1 MRHDN
6 STYPVA
12 PRELGPFV
20 DVRLASIRL
29 GCTGQTVKNRAMP
42 LRCLYRWEPR
52 ESGSIRTGG
61 RGDAPPDAGTLCVP
75 ESSLSALEA
84 AARPK
89 GERSRSVL
97 ERLDAIEARLAAIEE
112 RQAAIANRVS
122 VLAVELDV
130 EFEYDALD
138 REAGEL

>member
-6 STYPVA
+6 STYPAA

-52 ESGSIRTGG
+52 TSGSIRTGG

-75 ESSLSALEA
+75 ESSLPALEA

-97 ERLDAIEARLAAIEE
+97 ERLDAIEE

-130 EFEYDALD
+130 EFEFDALD
-138 REAGEL
+138 REDGEL